1 MKLATFQ
8 LGAKLDESRDSTEGA
23 SRSGTEE
30 SAIPSMR
37 LLQGRSSVAIE
48 HHGTQYFLRA
58 TRAGKLILTK

>member
-1 MKLATFQ
+1 MRV
-8 LGAKLDESRDSTEGA
+8 SSTEL
-23 SRSGTEE
+23 S
-30 SAIPSMR
+30 IPSVR